1 MDYQKMQSLD
11 KKLKELE
18 NNLAK
23 LEEEYLQE

>member
-18 NNLAK
+18 TNLAK

>member
-18 NNLAK
+18 NNLDK